1 MASWPSIEE
10 STQRLIRKKDSR
22 EQPSGE
28 KEVLQD
34 YHYEYDPVGNKK
46 CQNGWKN
53 HMISFHMEKVR
64 MRKFMLPIKHF
75 FVLITSASK

>member
-34 YHYEYDPVGNKK
+34 YHYEYDPVGNKNAK
-46 CQNGWKN
+46 TGGR
-53 HMISFHMEKVR
+53 I
-64 MRKFMLPIKHF
+64 I
-75 FVLITSASK
+75 